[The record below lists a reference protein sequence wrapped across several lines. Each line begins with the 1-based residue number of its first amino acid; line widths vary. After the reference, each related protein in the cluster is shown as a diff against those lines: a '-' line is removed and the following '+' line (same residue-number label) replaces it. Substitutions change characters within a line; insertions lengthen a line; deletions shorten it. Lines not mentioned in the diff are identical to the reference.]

1 MQTRHLISSADAQ
14 ETGPNDVPTGFSHLL
29 QSHYC
34 TYRVQLLMYGVV
46 FFCISGITFFFFF
59 FSGLYKAVHP
69 SGHSIMIKHYLS
81 THSFPLV

>member
-1 MQTRHLISSADAQ
+1 MTFQLVLVTCCKAIIVHIVYNYLCMVLYFSAL
-14 ETGPNDVPTGFSHLL
+14 VVLL
-29 QSHYC
+29 
-34 TYRVQLLMYGVV
+34 
-46 FFCISGITFFFFF
+46 FFFFF